1 MNAIVVVDTFR
12 RFFGQHG
19 SRVAWTAEAV
29 ETARRLSAEG
39 KSATQIAGMMLAEH
53 PGITRNAVIGKL
65 HRLGCAGGG
74 RQPNKDK
81 AAAGPRT
88 EYPRGASGTARKAP
102 GPVNPDQDLRSRSAF
117 ALRSTSPSPR
127 AGQGIWVRSEK
138 RACLIERDTS
148 APESKWIS
156 IVDLGPTSCR
166 WPRGEPLDL
175 DEFRYCGPTLRTRL
189 IAPLTLAWPT
199 PPIFTKRQKD
209 NGRASFEYDRS
220 DHL

>member
-1 MNAIVVVDTFR
+1 MNNIVVVDTFS
-12 RFFGQHG
+12 RFFEQHG

-29 ETARRLSAEG
+29 ETAKRLSSEG
-39 KSATQIAGMMLAEH
+39 KSATQIAVMMLAEH

-74 RQPNKDK
+74 RQPNKDR

-117 ALRSTSPSPR
+117 SLRSTSPSPR
-127 AGQGIWVRSEK
+127 VGLGIRVRSEK

-156 IVDLGPTSCR
+156 IVDLEATSCR
-166 WPRGEPLDL
+166 WPRGKPGCD
-175 DEFRYCGPTLRTRL
+175 DFAYCGAQIESDQSYCPHHCG
-189 IAPLTLAWPT
+189 LAYPGT
-199 PPIFTKRQKD
+199 S
-209 NGRASFEYDRS
+209 ASYAKSIERN
-220 DHL
+220 LCLMKA